1 MPNRSWGNGQS
12 LLGCGIGFGLLH
24 RIPKPSDRPAVLEEL
39 DLEEDDEVPLHAHS
53 DRPREA
59 DDEDEGDDEYTQ
71 GVSVVPVDDSDAT
84 LTRPPAA
91 PRYSRPAIME
101 A

>member
-1 MPNRSWGNGQS
+1 VPNRSWGNGQS

-53 DRPREA
+53 DRR
-59 DDEDEGDDEYTQ
+59 DQGDEDEDEYTQ
-71 GVSVVPVDDSDAT
+71 GVSVVPVDDSDRT

-101 A
+101 EA

>member
-53 DRPREA
+53 DRRADEA
-59 DDEDEGDDEYTQ
+59 DEDDDDYSQ
-71 GVSVVPVDDSDAT
+71 GVSVVPIDDASAAGR
-84 LTRPPAA
+84 RPPAA

-101 A
+101 EA